1 MKAILDKLS
10 SYNIFNYLFPG
21 FLFVIVGE
29 KLTSIPLFY
38 EKWFI
43 GMFLYYFY
51 GLVISRIGS
60 MVVEPILKRVQFV
73 QFADYKDYVAASK
86 LDSKIEIFSEQNNM
100 YRTLCSLTLV
110 LIFLKA
116 TDKIKDVLS
125 WGADVNSFIFL
136 AGLLI
141 LFLFSYRKQ
150 TRYVVQRVR
159 GAQKEKQE

>member
-1 MKAILDKLS
+1 MKSILEKLS

-29 KLTSIPLFY
+29 KLTSVPLFY

-43 GMFLYYFY
+43 GIFLYYFY

-60 MVVEPILKRVQFV
+60 MVVEPILKRFQFV

-116 TDKIKDVLS
+116 ADKIKDALS

-159 GAQKEKQE
+159 SAQKEKQE